1 MSYLFDTDTCIS
13 LLDSR
18 EPDKQGNILARLEK
32 LGRPEVFLS
41 TVTVSELVFGV
52 ENSRF
57 RKSNLAALDTFL
69 LDFQIAPFDETA
81 AREAGRVRAVLE
93 KKGQRIGV
101 MDTLIA
107 GHARSLGL
115 AVVTNNVAHFAKV
128 KELKV
133 ENWSV

>member
-1 MSYLFDTDTCIS
+1 
-13 LLDSR
+13 
-18 EPDKQGNILARLEK
+18 
-32 LGRPEVFLS
+32 
-41 TVTVSELVFGV
+41 
-52 ENSRF
+52 
-57 RKSNLAALDTFL
+57 
-69 LDFQIAPFDETA
+69 
-81 AREAGRVRAVLE
+81 
-93 KKGQRIGV
+93 